1 MSACISVQPINRPGP
16 RARGPWTGARTD
28 SWVFWRV
35 NGGPR
40 ARGLDPNWVT
50 RGQILDG
57 APDQLH
63 WRNVLMR
70 NELDWLD
77 GHQVQRQTVFPFMG
91 YVSACVGAAMKI
103 RGDTRVQSIEL
114 QNFGVGQAVAF
125 SDDDSWI
132 DILVVLDSIKESKVR
147 RGTKTAS
154 AHFAL
159 HSSSNNSAVDIT
171 THAGCDV
178 LVTYGD
184 SIGDLLSPPEVQ
196 ADDEYLMLHAESD
209 RFYNALDDIGL
220 GYTGPFRALSGPH
233 QEPRKQQALAKASP
247 RAPGNVGCGH
257 PPEDDRPIV
266 DQTADTLGIDFLFAV
281 DIRSWFIKEFQFE
294 IPVFKILG
302 EQQLLP
308 TELLLMMD
316 PNDKSPTRK
325 PNPQTDSSPKKA
337 APAERSR
344 AKAQTAVENKGDR
357 KSAATRAESGS
368 KKAEAVTRP
377 SVQWQVPVEL
387 STAVGDAHDE
397 SFPDQSADSV
407 WSFETANNE
416 FAVSKKTPISF
427 AQSSIWFLEKL
438 LEDPAS
444 ALNIIL
450 TMELNSSLEVD
461 RFGEAVK
468 FVGQRHEA
476 LRTRFVHGDGFDAP
490 MQHVLVHLTL
500 SLEQQ
505 DVTSDA
511 EANEVY
517 RKLQKYRYKLGEG
530 ENMRII
536 LVRKPDQSFHLVMGY
551 HHINMDGVSLE
562 VVLGELQMAY
572 DSKRLPSFD
581 TILQYPDFAALQ
593 RIEYKSGAWQD
604 EIEFWRKQFDGR
616 PPSILP
622 LLPLTKT
629 RSRTALTS
637 YSSHTVEFSLGQTAL
652 AGIQSA
658 YESSKAT
665 PFQFHLATFYDLLSR
680 MLDAADIRLAS
691 ARRIGTIPP

>member
-1 MSACISVQPINRPGP
+1 M
-16 RARGPWTGARTD
+16 
-28 SWVFWRV
+28 
-35 NGGPR
+35 
-40 ARGLDPNWVT
+40 
-50 RGQILDG
+50 
-57 APDQLH
+57 
-63 WRNVLMR
+63 
-70 NELDWLD
+70 
-77 GHQVQRQTVFPFMG
+77 
-91 YVSACVGAAMKI
+91 
-103 RGDTRVQSIEL
+103 
-114 QNFGVGQAVAF
+114 
-125 SDDDSWI
+125 
-132 DILVVLDSIKESKVR
+132 
-147 RGTKTAS
+147 
-154 AHFAL
+154 
-159 HSSSNNSAVDIT
+159 
-171 THAGCDV
+171 
-178 LVTYGD
+178 
-184 SIGDLLSPPEVQ
+184 
-196 ADDEYLMLHAESD
+196 
-209 RFYNALDDIGL
+209 
-220 GYTGPFRALSGPH
+220 
-233 QEPRKQQALAKASP
+233 
-247 RAPGNVGCGH
+247 
-257 PPEDDRPIV
+257 
-266 DQTADTLGIDFLFAV
+266 
-281 DIRSWFIKEFQFE
+281 
-294 IPVFKILG
+294 
-302 EQQLLP
+302 
-308 TELLLMMD
+308 
-316 PNDKSPTRK
+316 
-325 PNPQTDSSPKKA
+325 
-337 APAERSR
+337 
-344 AKAQTAVENKGDR
+344 
-357 KSAATRAESGS
+357 
-368 KKAEAVTRP
+368 
-377 SVQWQVPVEL
+377 
-387 STAVGDAHDE
+387 
-397 SFPDQSADSV
+397 

-680 MLDAADIRLAS
+680 MLDAADIRSAS